1 MRVRVR
7 APRGARP
14 ARTGPRP
21 AHPDDAVAVARRVR
35 LRLRGSPNHL
45 LRWRAGAA
53 LPAGRGVVR
62 LLRPRLLM
70 ADSRF
75 PEDRRR
81 GNPDR
86 RRGGAGP
93 DGRRPRL
100 SAGPLIFA
108 FLALIALNLL
118 LGPGQRAGRMPYS
131 ELKNRIAAGQVQ
143 KVTLSSTSITATPVD
158 SLQGEGRP
166 KQWTAVRVA
175 GDEQLVPL
183 LEERNVPYE
192 AVEEGRFAWILWL
205 LPVGIMIVFWLF
217 IMRRMNPTQ
226 GVLTVGKSR
235 ARIVG
240 EEGTGVTF
248 EDVAGADEAKQETQE
263 VVEFLKNPDKF
274 AKLGAKIPKG
284 VLLVGP
290 PGTGKTLLARAVA
303 GEAGVTF
310 FQLSGAEFVE
320 MFVGVGAARVRD
332 LFAQAKSQAPCIIF
346 IDELDA
352 LGKART
358 PGGVL
363 GGNDEREQTL
373 NQLLVEMD
381 GFDPRLAVII
391 MAATNRP
398 EILDPALLR
407 PGRFDRQILV
417 DRPDVKGRLEIL
429 RIHARGIQLAEDVKL
444 ETIARRTPG
453 FVGADL
459 ANLLNEAAL
468 LTARRDKAAVTMQE
482 VDDAVDRI
490 VAGLEKKNRLIN
502 DKERTIVAYHEAGH
516 AVVAERVPTA
526 DPVHKISI
534 IPRGVAALG
543 YTQQLPTEDRYL
555 LTKQELM
562 DRIAVLLG
570 GRVAEEIVFNEI
582 STGAGNDLERVTELA
597 RSMVME
603 YGMSRE
609 LGPVNLSGPRRMQFL
624 QEGGDGGGARRQYSE
639 ETAREIDSEVRGLI
653 DGTYERVRRI
663 LTDDRA
669 VLEVLAKRL
678 LEKEVVDEGELREI
692 MGLPP
697 RRHEPS
703 EDRIVTPPPVD
714 GVGVAGE
721 QSRAAVEGDETLLDG
736 GGKAAD

>member
-1 MRVRVR
+1 ME
-7 APRGARP
+7 PP
-14 ARTGPRP
+14 FNQT
-21 AHPDDAVAVARRVR
+21 
-35 LRLRGSPNHL
+35 
-45 LRWRAGAA
+45 
-53 LPAGRGVVR
+53 
-62 LLRPRLLM
+62 
-70 ADSRF
+70 
-75 PEDRRR
+75 ERRR
-81 GNPDR
+81 GADR
-86 RRGGAGP
+86 RRGGRGRAGM
-93 DGRRPRL
+93 
-100 SAGPLIFA
+100 GPLLFGVLALFA
-108 FLALIALNLL
+108 LALIYSSSTKND
-118 LGPGQRAGRMPYS
+118 RVDYS
-131 ELKNRIAAGQVQ
+131 ELKERIRQGQVESVTIGPSAIVAVPRKGIQDSAGVREWTANRIAAEDPGLIALLDQQ
-143 KVTLSSTSITATPVD
+143 KV
-158 SLQGEGRP
+158 RY
-166 KQWTAVRVA
+166 A
-175 GDEQLVPL
+175 GADDAKLWS
-183 LEERNVPYE
+183 
-192 AVEEGRFAWILWL
+192 AFFWL
-205 LPVGIMIVFWLF
+205 LPFAFIIGIWAVM
-217 IMRRMNPTQ
+217 MKRMSPTQ

-248 EDVAGADEAKQETQE
+248 QDVAGVDEARQETQE
-263 VVEFLKNPDKF
+263 IVEFLRHPEKF
-274 AKLGAKIPKG
+274 ARLGAKIPKG

-332 LFAQAKSQAPCIIF
+332 LFAQAKAQAPCIIF

-381 GFDPRLAVII
+381 GFDPRMAVII

-417 DRPDVKGRLEIL
+417 DRPDVIGRLDIL
-429 RIHARGIQLAEDVKL
+429 KIHSRGVSLGEGVDL
-444 ETIARRTPG
+444 ERIARRTPG

-468 LTARRDKAAVTMQE
+468 LAARRDKPQVTMLE
-482 VDDAVDRI
+482 IDDAVDRI

-516 AVVAERVPTA
+516 AIVAERVPTA

-609 LGPVNLSGPRRMQFL
+609 LGAVNLSGPRRMQFL
-624 QEGGDGGGARRQYSE
+624 QAEGDHGGGRLYSE
-639 ETAREIDSEVRGLI
+639 ETAREIDNEVRGLI
-653 DGTYERVRRI
+653 AGTYERVRKL
-663 LTDDRA
+663 LTDDRG
-669 VLEVLAKRL
+669 VLEVLAQRL

-692 MGLPP
+692 MNLPP
-697 RRHEPS
+697 RTREPS
-703 EDRIVTPPPVD
+703 EDRVVAPPPAATLTD
-714 GVGVAGE
+714 TPQA
-721 QSRAAVEGDETLLDG
+721 RAASSP
-736 GGKAAD
+736 AD

>member
-1 MRVRVR
+1 MAEPNIPNDRRKTPGDRRSKTGAGGVRPPRFSILPLLLLFLGLLTVSTLFGG
-7 APRGARP
+7 RGAKKVDYSEIKNRIS
-14 ARTGPRP
+14 ANQVQSVRIGPTIIE
-21 AHPDDAVAVARRVR
+21 AIPDTTIS
-35 LRLRGSPNHL
+35 RGDGPD
-45 LRWRAGAA
+45 RWRADR
-53 LPAGRGVVR
+53 PA
-62 LLRPRLLM
+62 M
-70 ADSRF
+70 DD
-75 PEDRRR
+75 EK
-81 GNPDR
+81 
-86 RRGGAGP
+86 
-93 DGRRPRL
+93 
-100 SAGPLIFA
+100 LI
-108 FLALIALNLL
+108 
-118 LGPGQRAGRMPYS
+118 
-131 ELKNRIAAGQVQ
+131 E
-143 KVTLSSTSITATPVD
+143 
-158 SLQGEGRP
+158 
-166 KQWTAVRVA
+166 
-175 GDEQLVPL
+175 L
-183 LEERNVPYE
+183 LEARNVPYTGMN
-192 AVEEGRFAWILWL
+192 EGNWSFLIA
-205 LPVGIMIVFWLF
+205 WLF
-217 IMRRMNPTQ
+217 PLLLLVGLWVFMFRRMNPTQ

-248 EDVAGADEAKQETQE
+248 DDVAGVEESKVELQE
-263 VVEFLKNPDKF
+263 VVEFLKTPEKF
-274 AKLGAKIPKG
+274 ASLGAKIPKG

-310 FQLSGAEFVE
+310 FSISGAEFVE

-332 LFAQAKSQAPCIIF
+332 LFAQAKAQSPCIIF

-358 PGGVL
+358 PGGIL

-381 GFDPRLAVII
+381 GFDPRIGVII

-407 PGRFDRQILV
+407 AGRFDRQVLV
-417 DRPDVKGRLEIL
+417 DRPDWQGRLAIL
-429 RIHARGIQLAEDVKL
+429 RIHSKGIKL
-444 ETIARRTPG
+444 EPGLELERIARRTPG

-468 LTARRDKAAVTMQE
+468 LAARRDKAAVGMLE
-482 VDDAVDRI
+482 IDEAVDRI
-490 VAGLEKKNRLIN
+490 IAGLEKKNRLIN

-516 AVVAERVPTA
+516 AIVAERVPTA

-609 LGPVNLSGPRRMQFL
+609 LGPVNLSGPRRTQFL
-624 QEGGDGGGARRQYSE
+624 QSDGGMPQQRNYSE
-639 ETAREIDSEVRGLI
+639 ETAREIDAEIRGLI
-653 DGTYERVRRI
+653 DGTYERVRKL
-663 LTDDRA
+663 LTADRA

-697 RRHEPS
+697 RLD
-703 EDRIVTPPPVD
+703 EDRVVVPPTALPLGGD
-714 GVGVAGE
+714 A
-721 QSRAAVEGDETLLDG
+721 QAAAVSVDPPLDEAQT
-736 GGKAAD
+736 AASGVDPDATATVAEAPARPARTRRTKRG